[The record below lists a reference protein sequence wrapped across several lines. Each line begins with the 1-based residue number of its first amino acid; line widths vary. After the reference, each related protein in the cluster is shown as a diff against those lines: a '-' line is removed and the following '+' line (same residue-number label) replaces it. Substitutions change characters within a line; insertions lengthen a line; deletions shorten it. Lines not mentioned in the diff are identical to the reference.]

1 MLFMCRKGG
10 IDLKIK
16 SCTLDEMKKAIEEGK
31 KIVVYGDRVIYD
43 TNSNIEPHKWY
54 REQIS
59 DANIAVEIGILEEN

>member
-1 MLFMCRKGG
+1 VSEGG

-31 KIVVYGDRVIYD
+31 KIVVYGDKVIYD
-43 TNSNIEPHKWY
+43 NNSGIEPHKWY

-59 DANIAVEIGILEEN
+59 DFNIAVEVGILEEN